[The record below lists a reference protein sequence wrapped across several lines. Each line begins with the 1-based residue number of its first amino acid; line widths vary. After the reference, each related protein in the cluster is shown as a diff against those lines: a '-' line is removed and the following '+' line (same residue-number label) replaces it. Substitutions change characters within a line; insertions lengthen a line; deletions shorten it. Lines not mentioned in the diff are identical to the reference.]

1 MREVMYVAMELA
13 TGNYVYDCNI
23 EIDR

>member
-1 MREVMYVAMELA
+1 MIEVMYVAMELA